1 MNPRCIPFAYSRNYL
16 YLTYVGDQNDVV
28 PLRSEKLAAHKDS
41 LYDTAFGKG
50 RLEEDW
56 DGVSLVYIL
65 VASLFAFLCTRLH
78 CAEVTWNAKSV
89 SFFFTS
95 GKDSNVL
102 IELPTSLRVAKRKAA
117 SICQPKSPHWHGHR
131 HRPPGARRIAV
142 WNSRSKQGE
151 QTVDVLVFF
160 PSGTNGWWMSSRVFF
175 FFFRILRC
183 LWFEGIFLKNKI
195 WIDLVMP
202 IGRFERTQSNL
213 GKWPVF
219 GDGGYRIRCQH
230 VRRIP
235 RSSTWTAK
243 LRSHPLLHLGADNQP
258 VKLMGKHGK
267 SFGHSATPVER
278 KTV

>member
-1 MNPRCIPFAYSRNYL
+1 MHPICLLQELPVLDLCRGSEWCGPSTQREVGSSQGFVVRHCLWQGSLRRGLRWSFTCIYSCCIFVCIFVHKTSLCRGNMKCQVCFVFFHFRKRFQCFDWTANVPSRCKKESGFNLPTKKSALARAQTSPAWSPKN
-16 YLTYVGDQNDVV
+16 
-28 PLRSEKLAAHKDS
+28 RSMK
-41 LYDTAFGKG
+41 
-50 RLEEDW
+50 LEEQT
-56 DGVSLVYIL
+56 GR
-65 VASLFAFLCTRLH
+65 A
-78 CAEVTWNAKSV
+78 
-89 SFFFTS
+89 
-95 GKDSNVL
+95 
-102 IELPTSLRVAKRKAA
+102 
-117 SICQPKSPHWHGHR
+117 
-131 HRPPGARRIAV
+131 
-142 WNSRSKQGE
+142 NSRCFG
-151 QTVDVLVFF
+151 VLPKWYEWMVNVFQ
-160 PSGTNGWWMSSRVFF
+160 SFF

>member
-89 SFFFTS
+89 SFFFHFRKRFQCFDWTANVPSRCKKES
-95 GKDSNVL
+95 GFN
-102 IELPTSLRVAKRKAA
+102 LPTKKSALARAQTSPAW
-117 SICQPKSPHWHGHR
+117 SPKNRSMKLEEQTGR
-131 HRPPGARRIAV
+131 A
-142 WNSRSKQGE
+142 NSRCFG
-151 QTVDVLVFF
+151 VLPKWYEWMVNVFQ
-160 PSGTNGWWMSSRVFF
+160 SFF
-175 FFFRILRC
+175 FFQILRC

>member
-1 MNPRCIPFAYSRNYL
+1 MHPIWLLQELPVLDLCRGSEWCGPSTQREVGSSQGFVVRHCLWQGSLRRGLRWSFTCLFSCCIF
-16 YLTYVGDQNDVV
+16 VCIFV
-28 PLRSEKLAAHKDS
+28 HKTS
-41 LYDTAFGKG
+41 LCRGNMKCQVCF
-50 RLEEDW
+50 
-56 DGVSLVYIL
+56 V
-65 VASLFAFLCTRLH
+65 
-78 CAEVTWNAKSV
+78 
-89 SFFFTS
+89 FFFTS

-102 IELPTSLRVAKRKAA
+102 IELPTSLPVAKRKAA

-175 FFFRILRC
+175 FFFFRILRC

-195 WIDLVMP
+195 WIGWVMP

-267 SFGHSATPVER
+267 SSGHSATPVER